1 MPFLAIVHLQ
11 ETRCDRCGAVLA
23 APGARSFVVDDEGL
37 PVLFDVDD
45 PAVAM
50 TVEFPCPNGH
60 AVTRL
65 VPSEVSAE
73 ETLMTPERAPIAVDA
88 ILRSSVTESGH
99 VL

>member
-11 ETRCDRCGAVLA
+11 EARCDRCGAVLA
-23 APGARSFVVDDEGL
+23 PPGARSFVVDDEGS
-37 PVLFDVDD
+37 PVLFDADD

-50 TVEFPCPNGH
+50 TVELPCPNGH

-65 VPSEVSAE
+65 VPSEISAE
-73 ETLMTPERAPIAVDA
+73 ETLMTPERAPIAADA
-88 ILRSSVTESGH
+88 VLRSGMTESGK